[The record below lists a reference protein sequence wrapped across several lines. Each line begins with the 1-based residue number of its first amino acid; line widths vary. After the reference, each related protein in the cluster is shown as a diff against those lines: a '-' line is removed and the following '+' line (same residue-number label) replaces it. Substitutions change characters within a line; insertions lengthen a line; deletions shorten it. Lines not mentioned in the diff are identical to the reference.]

1 MPTPRSKPAVK
12 PEPDAE
18 DAPPTPVV
26 APEPDPKPEADTPAK
41 GGHRLLNPGTSSV
54 TYDADSHQAA
64 PGEVVTVDEI
74 DEVGQA
80 ALDRG
85 YLIEK

>member
-1 MPTPRSKPAVK
+1 MPTPRTKTAVK
-12 PEPDAE
+12 PEPDPE
-18 DAPPTPVV
+18 DATPTPVV
-26 APEPDPKPEADTPAK
+26 APEPDPEPEPDTPAE
-41 GGHRLLNPGTSSV
+41 GGHQLLNPGTSAV

-64 PGEVVTVDEI
+64 PGEVVTVAEI